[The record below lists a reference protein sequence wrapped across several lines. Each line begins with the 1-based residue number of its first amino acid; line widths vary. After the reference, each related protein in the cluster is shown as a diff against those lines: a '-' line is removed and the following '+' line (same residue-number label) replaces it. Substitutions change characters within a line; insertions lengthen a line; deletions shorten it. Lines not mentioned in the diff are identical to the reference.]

1 MPSVPP
7 TSNIQEITNPP
18 VSIYNITHG
27 GKRFAI
33 IDDGVLVGGTKQ
45 RLLGEIMGMV
55 DADEVIYAGPSIG
68 IAQLALA
75 YTASLWGKK
84 ATVFLNTPNID
95 LDVYTERAISYGA
108 KVFFAR
114 GRNGRTLAETQK
126 TSKKYADKDKKRRL
140 LLPFGIKAHP
150 GELYFEVFRKAL
162 VEALPKNISPPK
174 RLWLV
179 AGSGFLFDVLHSIF
193 PTTKLMIVQVGRKIW
208 QDQMDGMDCQLFV
221 APETFYETAIHQPPY
236 KTVPNY
242 DAKLWQFV
250 LQYGENGDA
259 IWNVASK

>member
-1 MPSVPP
+1 MNREFISK
-7 TSNIQEITNPP
+7 ITNPP
-18 VSIYNITHG
+18 VIIYDIWEATN
-27 GKRFAI
+27 GKRFSV

-55 DADEVIYAGPSIG
+55 NAEEVIYAGPSIG

-75 YTASLWGKK
+75 YTASLWGKQS
-84 ATVFLNTPNID
+84 TIFLNTYRFD
-95 LDVYTERAISYGA
+95 LDEYTKRSLYYGA
-108 KVFFAR
+108 KVFFAKKKT
-114 GRNGRTLAETQK
+114 GRTLAETQK
-126 TSKKYADKDKKRRL
+126 ASKIYADKDKVRRL
-140 LLPFGIKAHP
+140 LLPFGIKSNS

-162 VEALPKNISPPK
+162 LHALPENMHPPG

-208 QDQMDGMDCQLFV
+208 PDQLHGIDCELFV
-221 APETFYETAIHQPPY
+221 APETFYEIALQQPPY

-250 LQYGENGDA
+250 LQHGEHGDF

>member
-1 MPSVPP
+1 MTPDD
-7 TSNIQEITNPP
+7 IFEKTNPP
-18 VSIYNITHG
+18 VLIYQFTHHG
-27 GKRFAI
+27 DNFTI

-45 RLLGEIMGMV
+45 RLLGEIVGMV
-55 DADEVIYAGPSIG
+55 DASEIIYAGPSIG

-75 YTASLWGKK
+75 YTATLWGKK
-84 ATVFLNTPNID
+84 ATIFLNTHNSD
-95 LDVYTERAISYGA
+95 LDEYTKRAIRYGA
-108 KVFFAR
+108 KIFFAR
-114 GRNGRTLAETQK
+114 SISGRTLAETQK
-126 TSKKYADKDKKRRL
+126 ASKKYVDKDKRRL
-140 LLPFGIKAHP
+140 LLPFGIKAAQ

-162 VEALPKNISPPK
+162 ISALPLNFPPPK

-193 PTTKLMIVQVGRKIW
+193 PTTKFMIVQVGRKIW
-208 QDQMDGMDCQLFV
+208 PDQLDGIKSELFV
-221 APETFYETAIHQPPY
+221 APETFYETAKYQPPY

-250 LQYGENGDA
+250 LKHGKDGDF

>member
-1 MPSVPP
+1 MTTPISK
-7 TSNIQEITNPP
+7 ITNPP
-18 VSIYNITHG
+18 VLIYNITHAD
-27 GKRFAI
+27 KQFTI
-33 IDDGVLVGGTKQ
+33 LDDGVLVGGTKQ
-45 RLLGEIMGMV
+45 RLLGEIMGMI

-75 YTASLWGKK
+75 YTASLWGKR
-84 ATVFLNTPNID
+84 ATVFLNTPNLD
-95 LDVYTERAISYGA
+95 LDVYTIRSISYGA
-108 KVFFAR
+108 KIFFAR
-114 GRNGRTLAETQK
+114 GRNGRTLLETQK
-126 TSKKYADKDKKRRL
+126 ASKKYASVNKKRRL
-140 LLPFGIKAHP
+140 LLPFGIKSPP

-162 VEALPKNISPPK
+162 IEALPKNIPPPR

-193 PTTKLMIVQVGRKIW
+193 PVTKLMIVQVGRKIW
-208 QDQMDGMDCQLFV
+208 QDQLDGIDCELFV
-221 APETFYETAIHQPPY
+221 APETFYERAIFQPPY

-250 LQYGENGDA
+250 LQYGRDGDA

>member
-1 MPSVPP
+1 MHARISKL
-7 TSNIQEITNPP
+7 TNPP
-18 VSIYNITHG
+18 VLIYDIENE
-27 GKRFAI
+27 GKRFTV
-33 IDDGVLVGGTKQ
+33 IDDGPLVGGTKQ

-55 DADEVIYAGPSIG
+55 EETEVIYAGPSIG

-84 ATVFLNTPNID
+84 ATVFINTPKSE
-95 LDVYTERAISYGA
+95 LDVYTQRAISYGA

-114 GRNGRTLAETQK
+114 GKNGRTLAETQSA
-126 TSKKYADKDKKRRL
+126 SKKYADKDKKRRL

-150 GELYFEVFRKAL
+150 GEVYFEVFRTAL
-162 VEALPKNISPPK
+162 MEALPKNTPPPK

-208 QDQMDGMDCQLFV
+208 QDQLDGIDSQLFI
-221 APETFYETAIHQPPY
+221 APETFYETAKQQPPY

-250 LQYGENGDA
+250 RQYGEDGDV